1 MNNQLRRSVWS
12 VVVILCASSNLLAA
26 GGTHTIATKG
36 QPVTISEGWPEGVGA
51 IVNDPTRTSGWNSWF
66 SEWPNDVN
74 QYAFEIA
81 STDDLN
87 RLLEKLAATKSEVR
101 QVRLS
106 YLKEPSGLGW
116 VTSVPKDNNIAAI
129 FSLGNQA
136 QIDEWYKRVRKPFG
150 KMEFTAAPVAVPPT
164 LTIFVQNKAVNL
176 DELKIPAGIMV
187 TSGYVP
193 TVFHKFNT
201 KDEEKRKAEAA
212 QKSAPAE
219 TLDPPAQ
226 AAADKI
232 EVFLKKHKVVSI
244 LDVIEPRFVSINTGS
259 ADGAAVG
266 NVWSIFRDKVPLGR
280 IKLTEVNRD
289 QSNATIT
296 TLQGG
301 PKLEPG
307 DVVIRDDTFQFL
319 EGLRPDSAVKEPAKE
334 GRKHASADIRR
345 GLTRILYFGKPW
357 SQGKPFI
364 DDETKYPV
372 AIADGCVVGKD
383 FVSFVGE
390 YNRAMKEHFQT
401 TANAPQGDKK

>member
-1 MNNQLRRSVWS
+1 MTNQSWRSVWF
-12 VVVILCASSNLLAA
+12 VVVILCASSDLFAA
-26 GGTHTIATKG
+26 GGTRTIATKG
-36 QPVTISEGWPEGVGA
+36 QPVTVSEAWPEGVGA

-106 YLKEPSGLGW
+106 HLKEPSGLGW

-150 KMEFTAAPVAVPPT
+150 VMEFTAAPIAVPPT
-164 LTIFVQNKAVNL
+164 LTIFVQNKAVHL
-176 DELKIPAGIMV
+176 EELKIPEGVIV

-193 TVFHKFNT
+193 TLFHKFNT

-212 QKSAPAE
+212 RKPVLAE

-232 EVFLKKHKVVSI
+232 EAFLKKQTPISP
-244 LDVIEPRFVSINTGS
+244 ET
-259 ADGAAVG
+259 
-266 NVWSIFRDKVPLGR
+266 
-280 IKLTEVNRD
+280 IK
-289 QSNATIT
+289 
-296 TLQGG
+296 
-301 PKLEPG
+301 P
-307 DVVIRDDTFQFL
+307 
-319 EGLRPDSAVKEPAKE
+319 
-334 GRKHASADIRR
+334 
-345 GLTRILYFGKPW
+345 
-357 SQGKPFI
+357 
-364 DDETKYPV
+364 
-372 AIADGCVVGKD
+372 
-383 FVSFVGE
+383 
-390 YNRAMKEHFQT
+390 
-401 TANAPQGDKK
+401 